1 MNRRILSLAIPNIIT
16 NITIPLLGMVDT
28 AIVGHL
34 DCGESNIDY
43 IGGVAIGSMIFTF
56 LYWNF
61 GFLRMG
67 TSGFTAQAFGAGDFK
82 EAMNILTRACFIALT
97 AAVVLIAIQYPIS
110 LITQRAFEN
119 KNSVIDISMQYF
131 FIRIW
136 AAPATLGMY
145 ALKGW
150 FIGMQDSKTPM
161 FVAILINV
169 LNILFSLWFVL
180 SFDMKVAGVAWGTVI
195 AQYGGLIAM
204 FVFLFAKH
212 RNILSYFNFRES
224 LNKTKM
230 WQFFKVNGDIFLRTL
245 CLICVSTYFTIAS
258 SKMPYPLLAVNTLL
272 MQLFSLFSYFMDG
285 FAYAAESLCGR
296 YVGAKDRINLQKS
309 VKYILL
315 WGLVL
320 SICVMI
326 IYILWSEQIL
336 YLLTDQQQVINV
348 AKGYLGWTALI
359 PLCGFVAFLYD
370 GILIGMTQ
378 SAIMRNAIFIATA
391 LYFALFF
398 CFKDSIGSNAL
409 WIGFLSYLLAR
420 SVLMPLFSWKL
431 IFSKQGSL

>member
-1 MNRRILSLAIPNIIT
+1 MNKRILSLALPNIIT
-16 NITIPLLGMVDT
+16 NITVPLLGMVDT

-34 DCGESNIDY
+34 DSGGGTTDY
-43 IGGVAIGSMIFTF
+43 IGGVAVGSMIFTF
-56 LYWNF
+56 IYWNF

-67 TSGFTAQAFGAGDFK
+67 TSGFTAQAFGAKDFK

-97 AAVVLIAIQYPIS
+97 AAITLIALQYPIS
-110 LITQRAFEN
+110 LIAESVIED
-119 KNSVIDISMQYF
+119 KNSVIELAMQYF

-145 ALKGW
+145 SLKGW

-161 FVAILINV
+161 FIAILINI
-169 LNILFSLWFVL
+169 LNIVFSLWL
-180 SFDMKVAGVAWGTVI
+180 AIGLDMRVAGVAWGTVI
-195 AQYGGLIAM
+195 AQYGGLITT
-204 FVFLFAKH
+204 FIFLFAKYNRLFH
-212 RNILSYFNFRES
+212 LFNFRQS
-224 LNKTKM
+224 LNKSKM

-296 YVGAKDRINLQKS
+296 YVGAKDRKNLQKS
-309 VKYILL
+309 VKLILL

-320 SICVMI
+320 SICVMG
-326 IYILWSEQIL
+326 IYALWSEQIL
-336 YLLTDQQQVINV
+336 WLLTDQKHVIAV
-348 AKGYLGWTALI
+348 AKDYLVWTLLI

-391 LYFALFF
+391 LYFGLFF
-398 CFKDSIGSNAL
+398 CFKGAIGSNAL

-420 SVLMPLFSWKL
+420 SFFMPLFSWKL
-431 IFSKQGSL
+431 IFGKQTG